1 MELAP
6 DDPHIRQVSKP
17 CLTCTFWHKPPE
29 GARKP
34 IGRCGITHDIAHG
47 GYTCRLWAPK
57 MATLARILGLTEDEM
72 AWLKANPDDVAT
84 RAMRLELSYA
94 HHTGEHDNFV
104 RRLRQWRIWRRVR
117 GRPPE
122 VTTGE

>member
-17 CLTCTFWHKPPE
+17 CLTCAFWRKPPA

-34 IGRCGITHDIAHG
+34 IGQCKITHDIAHA

-72 AWLKANPDDVAT
+72 AWLKANPDDVGT
-84 RAMRLELSYA
+84 RIMRIELSYA
-94 HHTGEHDNFV
+94 HFSGENKNFV
-104 RRLRQWRIWRRVR
+104 RRLYQWRVWRRVR
-117 GRPPE
+117 GRDPP